1 MSNVRLP
8 LLPPSEPP
16 PSSPL
21 PDAERVPLM
30 QIGDLARETGK
41 SIRAIH
47 LYEQLNLLHPAA
59 RSKGGFRLYGTEAL
73 TRIRWIGKLQDL
85 GLSLTE
91 IQAIVREWE
100 ELGSA
105 PRAMVK
111 MRDTYTAK
119 LRETQETIARLRD
132 LERELEASLT
142 YLDTCD
148 VCDPARLIEAC
159 EQCELHD
166 CQTHVPE
173 LVAGFR
179 AN

>member
-1 MSNVRLP
+1 M
-8 LLPPSEPP
+8 
-16 PSSPL
+16 
-21 PDAERVPLM
+21 
-30 QIGDLARETGK
+30 
-41 SIRAIH
+41 
-47 LYEQLNLLHPAA
+47 
-59 RSKGGFRLYGTEAL
+59 
-73 TRIRWIGKLQDL
+73 
-85 GLSLTE
+85 
-91 IQAIVREWE
+91 
-100 ELGSA
+100 
-105 PRAMVK
+105 
-111 MRDTYTAK
+111 
-119 LRETQETIARLRD
+119 RD